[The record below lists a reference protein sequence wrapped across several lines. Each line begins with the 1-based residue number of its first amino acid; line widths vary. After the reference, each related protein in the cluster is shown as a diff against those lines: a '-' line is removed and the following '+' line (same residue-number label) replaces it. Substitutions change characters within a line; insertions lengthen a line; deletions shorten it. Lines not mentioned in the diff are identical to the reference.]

1 MLLVGTFG
9 LSSKEE
15 TVNHKLV
22 VGSNFGLNLNSS
34 EFKNLGSSNTCCLGF
49 ESGFGTGLNFAL
61 GYGYMIDESLM
72 LGIGVDFTNHNSDF
86 LEYESETINLDGST
100 KSDAR
105 IEQKVISE
113 LSSIG
118 VNLMA
123 TIELFD
129 NFDAGIGYRL
139 GIPNDLTYRQ
149 TETLLDPT
157 DGVFQ
162 QTQSRIRND
171 ESGIIVNNLS
181 HSIVSKLAY
190 RISTSNDNKTYLSPN
205 ISFNIGLNTINDE
218 MNLRPNSINFGLDY
232 TYSIVENEK
241 DIIDDKKS
249 KSDFSSSLVA
259 VNDDFAVMTQ
269 ITEKKS
275 RIVLKPVSS
284 DENRKHQDK
293 TEIVLDELKSLRM
306 LPILNY
312 VFFDKDSSSLPIRYS
327 LLTKKDS
334 YKFNTNNLFDVE
346 TIDIYHHILNI
357 IGERMKEY
365 SDSKLKI
372 IGTKSSVET
381 GELAKILPI
390 ERAKTIRNYLVNVW
404 GIDLKRLQISSIDSP
419 IIPSSGNSL
428 ESIEENQRVELY
440 SDNDQLLNPLLLQDT
455 LYSPVTKKV
464 TFFTVID
471 TNIKVF
477 SWYLTIFDD
486 ENSPIFE
493 SNGRSIPPLTNE
505 FVVTEEIAAKI
516 KNKNILTYRFDL
528 QSENEENESVTGR
541 IPISI
546 ISLQDKESAKRDDK
560 RIDKYSL
567 ILFEFDKYELNKK
580 NQEILKIVDK
590 NISNKSELIISGFS
604 DKIGEAS
611 YNKELS
617 KKRTEAVAKE
627 FPNIANKEL
636 FPYGESIILF
646 NNNLAEG
653 RFYSRTVQ
661 IKAIT
666 PIEK

>member
-1 MLLVGTFG
+1 MLLVGSLG

-15 TVNHKLV
+15 TVNHKLI
-22 VGSNFGLNLNSS
+22 VGSNLGLNLNSS
-34 EFKNLGSSNTCCLGF
+34 EFNNLGLSNTCCQGF
-49 ESGFGTGLNFAL
+49 ESGFGTGLNFGF
-61 GYGYMIDESLM
+61 GYGYLLNDKLMIST
-72 LGIGVDFTNHNSDF
+72 GVDFTNLKADF
-86 LEYESETINLDGST
+86 IEYETESIGLDGT
-100 KSDAR
+100 NKRDAR

-118 VNLMA
+118 LNLMA
-123 TIELFD
+123 TMELFD
-129 NFDAGIGYRL
+129 NFDAGVGYRL
-139 GIPNDLTYRQ
+139 GIPNDLSYRQ
-149 TETLLDPT
+149 TETLLEPDN
-157 DGVFQ
+157 GVFKE
-162 QTQSRIRND
+162 TQSRIRND
-171 ESGIIVNNLS
+171 ESGTISNNLS
-181 HSIVSKLAY
+181 HSIISKLAY
-190 RISTSNDNKTYLSPN
+190 RISTSKNNNTYLSPN
-205 ISFNIGLNTINDE
+205 ISFNIGLNSINDE
-218 MNLRPNSINFGLDY
+218 MNLRPNSINFGVDF
-232 TYSIVENEK
+232 TYSIVESQEERHK
-241 DIIDDKKS
+241 DKKN
-249 KSDFSSSLVA
+249 KSEHINNDLA
-259 VNDDFAVMTQ
+259 VNDDLAINIQ
-269 ITEKKS
+269 SNEKKT
-275 RIVLKPVSS
+275 RIVLKPVST
-284 DENRKHQDK
+284 DENKKHQDK
-293 TEIVLDELKSLRM
+293 LEIVLDEVKSLRM

-334 YKFNTNNLFDVE
+334 YNFNTNNLFEVE

-365 SDSKLKI
+365 SKAKLKI
-372 IGTKSSVET
+372 VGTKSSMET

-404 GIDLKRLQISSIDSP
+404 GIDLKRLEISSIDTP
-419 IIPSSGNSL
+419 YIPSSGNSQ
-428 ESIEENQRVELY
+428 ESIEENQRVEFY
-440 SDNDQLLNPLLLQDT
+440 SDNDKLLSPLLLQDT
-455 LYSPVTKKV
+455 LYTPVTKKV
-464 TFFTVID
+464 TFYTVID

-477 SWYLTIFDD
+477 SWDLKIFDD

-493 SNGRSIPPLTNE
+493 SSGRSTPPLTND
-505 FVVTEEIAAKI
+505 FLITEEIATKI
-516 KNKNILTYRFDL
+516 NSKNMLTYRFDL

-541 IPISI
+541 IPINI
-546 ISLQDKESAKRDDK
+546 ISLQDKETAKKDDK

-580 NQEILKIVDK
+580 NQEILKIVKD
-590 NISNKSELIISGFS
+590 NISKNSELIISGYS

-627 FPNIANKEL
+627 FMTITNKEL

-646 NNNLAEG
+646 NNNIPEG

-666 PIEK
+666 PLKK